1 MRKILLTLVMFCMI
15 GVVSGCSNKAEELDN
30 KIETVLSS
38 DEILQEQL
46 DEIFLAY
53 DNLSD
58 NQKEKVTNYDKIEKY
73 KDVNIEDVNEINN
86 TIKKIEKLSFS
97 EILDLDKSITTLTS
111 NEKALIDVSKVDAA
125 MELSD
130 MEKAAVAACQY
141 IRKSL
146 KSSSSF
152 KLQSAKVIDD
162 LADIKYY
169 LVKIEYSG
177 TNSFGGE
184 KDANSFQTIN
194 SEFVN
199 PWYGLAVLNGKYEE
213 ALECSS
219 FLQYYLLNDQE
230 PTELDC
236 DKIMYY
242 IDEAVN

>member
-1 MRKILLTLVMFCMI
+1 MKKIFLTFALFCMI
-15 GVVSGCSNKAEELDN
+15 GVASGCSNKAEELDS

-38 DEILQEQL
+38 DEIKQEQL
-46 DEIFLAY
+46 DEIFSTY
-53 DNLSD
+53 DGLSD
-58 NQKEKVTNYDKIEKY
+58 NQKKNVTKYNEIEKY
-73 KDVNIEDVNEINN
+73 KGVNITDVNEINN
-86 TIKKIEKLSFS
+86 TIKMIDTLSFND
-97 EILDLDKSITTLTS
+97 IIDLDKSISTLAS
-111 NEKALIDVSKVDAA
+111 NEKALIDISKVDEA

-152 KLQSAKVIDD
+152 KLHSAKVIND

-199 PWYGLAVLNGKYEE
+199 PWYGLAILTGKYEE

-219 FLQYYLLNDQE
+219 FLQYYLLNDQD